1 MCDAQ
6 IKKEQTS
13 IEKKKK
19 KEEEKKKEKENKLE
33 KNVKEGDY
41 GLTKG
46 FVEGG
51 L

>member
-6 IKKEQTS
+6 IRKEQTRT
-13 IEKKKK
+13 EKKQKK
-19 KEEEKKKEKENKLE
+19 KRKKKLD
-33 KNVKEGDY
+33 KNVKEGDC

-46 FVEGG
+46 FVEGE